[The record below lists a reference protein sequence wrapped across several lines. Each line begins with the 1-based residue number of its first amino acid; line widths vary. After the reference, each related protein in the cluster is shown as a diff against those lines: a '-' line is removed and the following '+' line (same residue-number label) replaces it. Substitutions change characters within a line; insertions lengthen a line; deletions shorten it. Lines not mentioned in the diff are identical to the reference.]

1 MWLLEIESR
10 LGWECLPA
18 VSSFDTLTPF
28 TEGSGYLNSGPHS
41 CTAFSKEPS
50 AAQLPFFFLRQGLPT
65 VLERWALAPLTFWTV
80 LSLYLG
86 TLSPVI
92 LSYHESG

>member
-50 AAQLPFFFLRQGLPT
+50 AAQLPFFFETGSADCLR
-65 VLERWALAPLTFWTV
+65 A
-80 LSLYLG
+80 LG
-86 TLSPVI
+86 TGPSHFLDCPVFI
-92 LSYHESG
+92 FGYFKPSDSVLP

>member
-1 MWLLEIESR
+1 MQTWLVVP
-10 LGWECLPA
+10 LPA
-18 VSSFDTLTPF
+18 VSSSDTPTPF

-50 AAQLPFFFLRQGLPT
+50 AAQLPFFFRQGLR
-65 VLERWALAPLTFWTV
+65 VLGTGPSPFLDSPV
-80 LSLYLG
+80 LYLG
-86 TLSPVI
+86 TVSPAI